1 MEQIKASNELKDIC
15 LRNIKSFLLL
25 VGINFDK
32 RRGCTC
38 LAKTPENEDKIRRL
52 NEYDYQMAITQI
64 FRHLREV
71 ENKTCQ
77 SMLINYLANEIN
89 NECGPLNNSM
99 MKSVFHDSWLTLYN

>member
-1 MEQIKASNELKDIC
+1 
-15 LRNIKSFLLL
+15 
-25 VGINFDK
+25 
-32 RRGCTC
+32 
-38 LAKTPENEDKIRRL
+38 
-52 NEYDYQMAITQI
+52 MAITQI

-77 SMLINYLANEIN
+77 NMLINYLANEIN